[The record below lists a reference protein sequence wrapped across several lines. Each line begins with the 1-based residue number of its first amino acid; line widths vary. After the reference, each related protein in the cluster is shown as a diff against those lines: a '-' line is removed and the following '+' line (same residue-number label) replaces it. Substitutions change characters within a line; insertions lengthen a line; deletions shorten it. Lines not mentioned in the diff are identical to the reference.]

1 MPTPQPTPGSS
12 PAAAPADAS
21 QPARERAAQ
30 ERAARL
36 MASRRDPKAAREARA
51 AQQSRVG
58 VLTRLALAGGL
69 VGTGA
74 LAVLVQ
80 HQSATTTTKTANPQ
94 STQFQAGGNGV
105 TGNGGASA
113 LQSAATPPV
122 GTNQAPQV
130 LSGGS

>member
-1 MPTPQPTPGSS
+1 MPTPQPTPGGS
-12 PAAAPADAS
+12 PPAAPADAS

-80 HQSATTTTKTANPQ
+80 HQSATTTTKTANLQ
-94 STQFQAGGNGV
+94 STQFQTGNGV

>member
-1 MPTPQPTPGSS
+1 MPTPQPTSGSS
-12 PAAAPADAS
+12 RAAARAGAS
-21 QPARERAAQ
+21 QPARGRTAQ

-51 AQQSRVG
+51 AQKLRVR

-74 LAVLVQ
+74 LAALVQ
-80 HQSATTTTKTANPQ
+80 HQSAAATTKTANLQ
-94 STQFQAGGNGV
+94 STQLQAGGNDL
-105 TGNGGASA
+105 TGNNAGA
-113 LQSAATPPV
+113 LQGPATPPF

-130 LSGGS
+130 VSGGS